1 METARGEGRPG
12 EINRLLMGTW
22 FACSYREMA
31 VHDLT
36 PLDSPFDLEDSG
48 PEEELTSD
56 ECDAIR
62 AAAEAEGYSE
72 TFADLLCRF
81 AELMGPEQ
89 VLLELGQLN
98 DRLKEE

>member
-1 METARGEGRPG
+1 
-12 EINRLLMGTW
+12 
-22 FACSYREMA
+22 MA

-36 PLDSPFDLEDSG
+36 ALDSSFDLEDSG
-48 PEEELTSD
+48 LEEELTAD

-81 AELMGPEQ
+81 AELMGPDQ
-89 VLLELGQLN
+89 VILELGQLK
-98 DRLKEE
+98 DRMKEEPPH

>member
-1 METARGEGRPG
+1 
-12 EINRLLMGTW
+12 
-22 FACSYREMA
+22 MA

-36 PLDSPFDLEDSG
+36 PLDSPFDLDDSG
-48 PEEELTSD
+48 LEEALTTD

-62 AAAEAEGYSE
+62 AAAEAEGYSD

-89 VLLELGQLN
+89 VILELGQLN
-98 DRLKEE
+98 DRLKEESPH